1 MMKSA
6 SRLLPLFLVTP
17 VLLALSC
24 GVPLPAPELTATAES
39 QAPAPQEQSRSGS
52 VVESASSGAPSNSA
66 LSLQQTADDSG
77 PLSALAPL
85 EHEELAGA
93 TPTVEETLE
102 ADVEAAATEESTPED
117 EPTETATPEPETE
130 AVAADEGTVE
140 AEVDTSGYAMQL
152 FELLNEF
159 RTENGIPALQ
169 YNETLSASA
178 SAYAAYMATTNF
190 FGHYPPSG
198 STPAGRIAAA
208 GFEGQYEGEALSA
221 GQPTPAVALSRLLG
235 SPAHAKIL
243 LNPNAIAVGVG
254 YAYDA
259 SSYYGSYWAIVT
271 ANP

>member
-1 MMKSA
+1 
-6 SRLLPLFLVTP
+6 V
-17 VLLALSC
+17 
-24 GVPLPAPELTATAES
+24 
-39 QAPAPQEQSRSGS
+39 EQSRSGS

-66 LSLQQTADDSG
+66 LSLQQTANDSG

-93 TPTVEETLE
+93 TPTIEETLE
-102 ADVEAAATEESTPED
+102 ADVAAEAADESTPED

-130 AVAADEGTVE
+130 ASVADEATPAAE
-140 AEVDTSGYAMQL
+140 ADVDTSGYAAQL
-152 FELLNEF
+152 MELLNQF

-169 YNETLSASA
+169 YDATLTASA
-178 SAYAAYMATTNF
+178 SAYAEYMATTNF
-190 FGHYPPSG
+190 FGHYPPDG

-221 GQPTPAVALSRLLG
+221 GQPTPAVALSRLLA
-235 SPAHAKIL
+235 SPPHAKIL
-243 LNPNAIAVGVG
+243 LNPNAVAVGVG
-254 YAYDA
+254 YFYDP